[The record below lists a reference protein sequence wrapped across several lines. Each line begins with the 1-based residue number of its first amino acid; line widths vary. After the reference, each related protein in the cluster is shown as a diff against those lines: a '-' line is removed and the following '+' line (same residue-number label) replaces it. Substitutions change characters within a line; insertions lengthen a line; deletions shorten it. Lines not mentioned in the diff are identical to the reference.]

1 LASLRAEYL
10 EAQGVLKLAKFPL
23 SVLTAACCFCAGALS
38 AEPKLETSAFAD
50 TYYAHDFNDLP
61 SKERPYT
68 TQAYYNEEYTLN
80 LGHISTRLTGDRWRG
95 RLAAQYGTSVI
106 ANYKAE
112 PDEFWRYVQEGFVG
126 YHLSPRLWIDA
137 GIYFSH
143 IGSES
148 WISSLDI
155 NYTRSLIADNS
166 PYYQSGVRAT
176 YEVSDT
182 LVTQVHL
189 LRGWQ
194 NISADE
200 SLSLGTQLKWGSE
213 KGWCFTHNT
222 FLGDIHGTRFFND
235 FILLFASESGWKS
248 SLTFDVGV
256 QDQRAQG
263 DIAWW
268 HGWSWLV
275 QQPLSN
281 DVRLGTRVER
291 YADPHKVIIEAV
303 NGKSVNFTGLSMNV
317 DVDLTDWLLWR
328 TEYRVLFDTQGV
340 FPNAGGFRDY
350 DQLLVGSLTVQL
362 DKWS

>member
-1 LASLRAEYL
+1 VPLRAHADPE
-10 EAQGVLKLAKFPL
+10 
-23 SVLTAACCFCAGALS
+23 LT
-38 AEPKLETSAFAD
+38 TTVFAD

-80 LGHISTRLTGDRWRG
+80 LGYISANLKDEQWRARLVS
-95 RLAAQYGTSVI
+95 QYGTSVI
-106 ANYKAE
+106 ANYAQE

-126 YHLSPRLWIDA
+126 YHVAPRLWIDA
-137 GIYFSH
+137 GIYLSH
-143 IGSES
+143 IGCES
-148 WISSLDI
+148 WISAQDI
-155 NYTRSLIADNS
+155 TYTRSLIAENS

-200 SLSLGTQLKWGSE
+200 SLSLGTQVKWGGD
-213 KGWCFTHNT
+213 KGWQFTHNT

-235 FILLFASESGWKS
+235 FILIYRSPAGWQS
-248 SLTFDVGV
+248 SLSFDVGV
-256 QDQRAQG
+256 QDQRQY
-263 DIAWW
+263 DRTAWW

-275 QQPLSN
+275 QQPLS
-281 DVRLGTRVER
+281 DVVRLGTRVER

-317 DVDLTDWLLWR
+317 DVDLTEWLLWR

-350 DQLLVGSLTVQL
+350 DQLLVGSLTLAL
-362 DKWS
+362 DNLS